1 MSDFYSDQL
10 DALVRY
16 ENPTV
21 FHVEFTVECIKA
33 YLDSL
38 HGIRDEN
45 GNLVTTMELIKF
57 LKDLGR
63 GKIQ

>member
-21 FHVEFTVECIKA
+21 FCVEFTVECIKA

-45 GNLVTTMELIKF
+45 GNLVTTMELVKF

-63 GKIQ
+63 GKLQ